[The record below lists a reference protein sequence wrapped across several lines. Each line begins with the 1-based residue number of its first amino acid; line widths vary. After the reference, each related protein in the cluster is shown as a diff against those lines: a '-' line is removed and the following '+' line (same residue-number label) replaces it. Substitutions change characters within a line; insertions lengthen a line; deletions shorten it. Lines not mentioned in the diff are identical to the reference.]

1 MCKCST
7 ALMIN
12 TENTF
17 STFIFF
23 IFTEFYLLKLAGSTK
38 FRHYNNCCCKAKDGK
53 YAYKHTLRSSIV
65 DFSCSFSFIN
75 LAISSALDCRKNCML
90 LGTMNIKEMGMLQP
104 NDTWDQD
111 LLNVSTV
118 LMSMQQL

>member
-1 MCKCST
+1 
-7 ALMIN
+7 
-12 TENTF
+12 
-17 STFIFF
+17 
-23 IFTEFYLLKLAGSTK
+23 
-38 FRHYNNCCCKAKDGK
+38 
-53 YAYKHTLRSSIV
+53 LRSSIV

-75 LAISSALDCRKNCML
+75 LAISSALDCRKNYML
-90 LGTMNIKEMGMLQP
+90 LGTMNIKELVILQP